1 MGSSLGV
8 LLQLLGSGMR
18 AGSQLG
24 LHGALG
30 CGLVPRGSRL
40 PCALLSAIPQGRC
53 GIRPSLGHNWVGHL
67 DPSPPAVT
75 APSPVKQRGSQEQL
89 GAVESFL
96 LCSWGSG
103 SHGGPARADHS
114 YWEFLSSHPLPGG
127 EVAGAECLS
136 VRTESSSLTPRFVHL
151 VTVYRATGAHPEA
164 GTWSPGGHWPHF
176 SPWLP

>member
-30 CGLVPRGSRL
+30 CGLIPRGSRL

-53 GIRPSLGHNWVGHL
+53 GIRPSLGHDWVGHL

-75 APSPVKQRGSQEQL
+75 APSPAKQRGSQEQL
-89 GAVESFL
+89 GAVENFL

-103 SHGGPARADHS
+103 SQGGLLELITATGSFSLAILCPERRWLGQS
-114 YWEFLSSHPLPGG
+114 
-127 EVAGAECLS
+127 VCLS
-136 VRTESSSLTPRFVHL
+136 GQKAPL
-151 VTVYRATGAHPEA
+151 
-164 GTWSPGGHWPHF
+164 
-176 SPWLP
+176 